1 MAARS
6 AFSDSYAEARRK
18 FLAAA
23 REAGATLHEYR
34 HPATGPQGEPLAL
47 DVAVIGRAQAP
58 RVLLAGCGTHGI
70 EGYSGSAAMTGW
82 IAGGAPK
89 RLPHDVAV
97 VLLHANNPWGFA
109 HKARVTEENV
119 DLNRN
124 FALHNGSYPP
134 NPGYAELHAIVTPE
148 SWDDASVADVF
159 RGLEAFRERV
169 GEQAYSDAMNGG
181 QYSHPDGIFFGGHR
195 AQWSN
200 HALFQAISTHAGHAR
215 HLAYVDFHTGIGAFA
230 EHVYLCFHKPGSPA
244 WERAR
249 AWWGERAV
257 NRAGVTHKAV
267 AAYQGLLVD
276 AVEGLLPRAETAS
289 VAVEFGTRER
299 REMQRSIMSERWRRV
314 HGVKQPELA
323 RREHERFVEAFYPSE
338 PRWRDAVLDQA
349 RDVLDRAVSGLAHA

>member
-1 MAARS
+1 MITPS
-6 AFSDSYAEARRK
+6 AFSDTYAEARAK
-18 FLAAA
+18 FRTAA
-23 REAGATLHEYR
+23 REAGAVLHEYR
-34 HPATGPQGEPLAL
+34 HPAAGPQGESLAL
-47 DVAVIGRAQAP
+47 DVAFIGRVQAP

-70 EGYSGSAAMTGW
+70 EGYPGSAAMTAW
-82 IAGGAPK
+82 VAGGAAR

-124 FALHNGSYPP
+124 FALHDGAYPP

-148 SWDDASVADVF
+148 TWDDASVADVF
-159 RGLEAFRERV
+159 RGVEAFRERV

-200 HALFQAISTHAGHAR
+200 RALAEAIVTHAGHAR

-230 EHVYLCFHKPGSPA
+230 EHVYLCFHQQGSPG
-244 WERAR
+244 WQRAR
-249 AWWGERAV
+249 ALWGERAV

-267 AAYQGLLVD
+267 AAYQGLLLD
-276 AVEGLLPRAETAS
+276 AVERWLPRAETTA

-299 REMQRSIMSERWRRV
+299 REMQRSIIGERWRRV
-314 HGVKQPELA
+314 HGARQPEVA
-323 RREHERFVEAFYPSE
+323 RREHERFVEAVYPCE
-338 PRWRDAVLDQA
+338 PRWRDAVLEQA
-349 RDVLDRAVSGLAHA
+349 GDVLDRALSGLAQA